1 MLIFPHA
8 SIKPKAGTDD
18 AENAHGCPQIVV
30 VSGLGT
36 AVVCRRLRKVFL
48 FGEGEAMDVIPHN
61 DNQLARALGEA
72 VLAIWGKL
80 PHDIQHRVFEQAVL
94 SQGESIRQ
102 QLAVLL
108 HGKHPR
114 TSDPLGKPREMMEPD
129 SLGG

>member
-1 MLIFPHA
+1 M
-8 SIKPKAGTDD
+8 
-18 AENAHGCPQIVV
+18 N
-30 VSGLGT
+30 
-36 AVVCRRLRKVFL
+36 
-48 FGEGEAMDVIPHN
+48 VIPHN
-61 DNQLARALGEA
+61 EDQLCRALGEA

-80 PHDIQHRVFEQAVL
+80 PHDIQHQIFEQAVL

>member
-1 MLIFPHA
+1 MESKMLTALPSLWYDHPQELRR
-8 SIKPKAGTDD
+8 SIGVGVR
-18 AENAHGCPQIVV
+18 HFSC
-30 VSGLGT
+30 
-36 AVVCRRLRKVFL
+36 
-48 FGEGEAMDVIPHN
+48 GEGEAMDVIPHN